1 MNQCILM
8 AEVLDAPRLRYTQ
21 DNQTAVAEMLV
32 QFEGVKPEDPATR
45 LKVVG
50 WGNLA
55 QEVQDRC
62 KVGDRLILEGRLRMS
77 TIERDGYK
85 EKVAELTL
93 ARLHNMG
100 ANGVLETVAG
110 VPNAQAAGAGGGAR
124 PAQVRPAATPVSPSQ
139 VYSAPAAPEY
149 DDIPF

>member
-8 AEVLDAPRLRYTQ
+8 AEVLDAPRLRFTQ

-32 QFEGVKPEDPATR
+32 QFEGIKPEDPATR

-85 EKVAELTL
+85 EKVAEMTL
-93 ARLHNMG
+93 SRLHNMG
-100 ANGVLETVAG
+100 AGGVLETVSG
-110 VPNAQAAGAGGGAR
+110 VPTGQGNAPR
-124 PAQVRPAATPVSPSQ
+124 PAAAKPAATPVSPSQ

>member
-32 QFEGVKPEDPATR
+32 QFEGIKPEDPATR

-100 ANGVLETVAG
+100 ANGMLETVAG
-110 VPNAQAAGAGGGAR
+110 VPNAQATGGAR
-124 PAQVRPAATPVSPSQ
+124 PAQARPAATPVSPSQ
-139 VYSAPAAPEY
+139 VYSAPATPEY

>member
-1 MNQCILM
+1 
-8 AEVLDAPRLRYTQ
+8 
-21 DNQTAVAEMLV
+21 
-32 QFEGVKPEDPATR
+32 VKPEDPATR

-110 VPNAQAAGAGGGAR
+110 VPNAQAAGAGGGGGAR